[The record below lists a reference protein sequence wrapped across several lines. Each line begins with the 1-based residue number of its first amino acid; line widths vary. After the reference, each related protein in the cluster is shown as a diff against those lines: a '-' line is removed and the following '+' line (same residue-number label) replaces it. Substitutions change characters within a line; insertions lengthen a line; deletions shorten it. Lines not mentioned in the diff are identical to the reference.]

1 MWCASGRGPA
11 LPRGSCS
18 ACRTRRPMQRTSPP
32 CASASSRGRS
42 VIYVNIFYKI
52 YIHIYIYIYIHS
64 FTSAWHTCFI
74 RLLPWRAPSRGWRV
88 SCARRRRL
96 CRGAGTGSPE
106 ARECASPQKKTCAHE
121 GERDPCWATL
131 CSCLP
136 CLPCCLALLPCSS
149 LVL

>member
-42 VIYVNIFYKI
+42 FIYVNIFYKI
-52 YIHIYIYIYIHS
+52 YIYIYIYS

-106 ARECASPQKKTCAHE
+106 ARECASPQKKHV
-121 GERDPCWATL
+121 RMRVSVTL
-131 CSCLP
+131 AGLHCVPVCLV
-136 CLPCCLALLPCSS
+136 CLAVLPCCLAQAF
-149 LVL
+149 VL